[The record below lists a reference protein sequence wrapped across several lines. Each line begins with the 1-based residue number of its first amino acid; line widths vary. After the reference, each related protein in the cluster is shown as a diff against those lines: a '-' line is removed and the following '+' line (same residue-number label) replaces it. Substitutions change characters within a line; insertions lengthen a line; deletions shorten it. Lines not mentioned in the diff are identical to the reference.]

1 MNHYGDIDWIDGIMI
16 LMILKKVTGT
26 LVTLKRLASV
36 QEQRIHPG
44 APIGITRIGV
54 GLLFRGTLP
63 FEYLRW
69 VISVH
74 VVSCNH
80 SASPPG
86 GNQVDGLPPA
96 LSGCDI

>member
-1 MNHYGDIDWIDGIMI
+1 MAYPDYKWVITMILIDGIKI

-54 GLLFRGTLP
+54 CLLFLD
-63 FEYLRW
+63 
-69 VISVH
+69 
-74 VVSCNH
+74 C
-80 SASPPG
+80 
-86 GNQVDGLPPA
+86 A
-96 LSGCDI
+96 LIIC

>member
-1 MNHYGDIDWIDGIMI
+1 MILIDGIKI

-54 GLLFRGTLP
+54 CLLFRADDL
-63 FEYLRW
+63 F
-69 VISVH
+69 
-74 VVSCNH
+74 VVCHYHHHHFLNE
-80 SASPPG
+80 AP
-86 GNQVDGLPPA
+86 Q
-96 LSGCDI
+96 

>member
-54 GLLFRGTLP
+54 GLLFRGCALMICLLFVIIIITLP
-63 FEYLRW
+63 QYE
-69 VISVH
+69 
-74 VVSCNH
+74 
-80 SASPPG
+80 APP
-86 GNQVDGLPPA
+86 
-96 LSGCDI
+96 